1 MLGWVIGTEA
11 SGNNNSIQDIPVLL
25 IKATKTLLTNL
36 GLELSDTL
44 TLNIYDTRSSP
55 LFYFCWTR

>member
-44 TLNIYDTRSSP
+44 TLNIYDTQSSP